1 MISELKIRNFKSL
14 ESVDLK
20 LGHFNLLVGANAS
33 GKSNFLD
40 ALRFL
45 QGVGNGFNLEE
56 ILDGKPASSTS
67 LKWDGIRAGTKFVA
81 FRKPD
86 GTLSETNEFHVTFK
100 GVGLFNFSVDE
111 LTYNLTFSVKDGAP
125 SIAIESLYSGNKTII
140 GEENRLNLESLPVEE
155 FGLPE
160 SDTPMDGPE
169 EYEIFPESSPQVL
182 ALLARTPRIAHWGH
196 GQFQL
201 EESFN
206 CADYVSANLADMQFL
221 DPLPAVLRNYSS
233 KVARLG
239 ELGEGFAA
247 LIHEIESNGSKPAL
261 LEWLKELRPDEVD
274 DIYALKGLV
283 NDYMVSVREGNKEF
297 LAPALSEGTLRF
309 IALAAA
315 FFQPS
320 MPKVLVIEEIEKGL
334 HPSRLRLLLELMRSQ
349 SKRTGTQVFA
359 TTHSPTLLAW
369 LTEEDRKTTFVCT
382 RDAESGATKMRSLAE
397 IPRFEELL
405 EKGSH
410 IDELF
415 AEGWL
420 ESAPQ

>member
-45 QGVGNGFNLEE
+45 QGVGYGFSINE
-56 ILDGKPASSTS
+56 ILNGRPPLFTS
-67 LKWDGIRAGTKFVA
+67 VKWDGIRGGSNFAA

-86 GTLSETNEFHVTFK
+86 GSQPETDEFHVTFREIRTPN
-100 GVGLFNFSVDE
+100 LSVDE
-111 LTYNLTFSVKDGAP
+111 LTYNLTCSVENGVI
-125 SIAIESLYSGNKTII
+125 SIAGESLYSGATPVIRD
-140 GEENRLNLESLPVEE
+140 EDRPLMEPLPVED
-155 FGLPE
+155 LPE
-160 SDTPMDGPE
+160 LPGPETPMDLELLEAPLDPMPG
-169 EYEIFPESSPQVL
+169 IFASL
-182 ALLARTPRIAHWGH
+182 ALTPRISFWGH
-196 GQFQL
+196 GQFQAAK
-201 EESFN
+201 SGR
-206 CADYVSANLADMQFL
+206 CANYISSALADMQFL
-221 DPLPAVLRNYSS
+221 DPLPAALRGYSS

-239 ELGEGFAA
+239 ENGEGFAA
-247 LIHEIESNGSKPAL
+247 LIHEIESNGSKPTL

-274 DIYALKGLV
+274 DIHALEGLN
-283 NDYMVSVREGNKEF
+283 NDFMVAIKEGNKEF
-297 LAPALSEGTLRF
+297 RAPSISDGTLRF

-397 IPRFEELL
+397 IPRFEELI
-405 EKGSH
+405 EEGSH

>member
-33 GKSNFLD
+33 GKSNLLD

-45 QGVGNGFNLEE
+45 QGVGKGLRLDQ
-56 ILDGKPASSTS
+56 ILDDKPQSVTTPG
-67 LKWDGIRAGTKFVA
+67 WPGIRGGPKLVA

-86 GTLSETNEFHVTFK
+86 GSHAREIELSATLEDMQSPSDL
-100 GVGLFNFSVDE
+100 GSG
-111 LTYNLTFSVKDGAP
+111 LTYKLACSTIDDDP
-125 SIAIESLYSGNKTII
+125 SFTVESLYR
-140 GEENRLNLESLPVEE
+140 GEELVAEVNRAQAAKELHPGMDTTLLDFWKMSTLLMWTYQPIEE
-155 FGLPE
+155 I
-160 SDTPMDGPE
+160 SKDAS
-169 EYEIFPESSPQVL
+169 YI
-182 ALLARTPRIAHWGH
+182 
-196 GQFQL
+196 
-201 EESFN
+201 
-206 CADYVSANLADMQFL
+206 SASLADMQFL
-221 DPLPAVLRNYSS
+221 DLLPDSLKIYSS
-233 KVARLG
+233 KVRRIG
-239 ELGEGFAA
+239 EHGEGFAG
-247 LIHEIESNGSKPAL
+247 LIREIESNGSKPAL
-261 LEWLKELRPDEVD
+261 LEWLKELRPDEVSD
-274 DIYALKGLV
+274 LYALPGA
-283 NDYMVSVREGNKEF
+283 DDDFMVATKEGNLEF
-297 LAPALSEGTLRF
+297 RASALSEGTLRF

-334 HPSRLRLLLELMRSQ
+334 HPSRLRLLLDLMRSQ

-405 EKGSH
+405 EEGSH

>member
-45 QGVGNGFNLEE
+45 QGVGNGFNIGE
-56 ILDGKPASSTS
+56 ILDGKPSSSTT
-67 LKWDGIRAGTKFVA
+67 LKWDGIRGGSSSIGFLKTSGEQTKTIKFEVTFGDENLRLLMGA
-81 FRKPD
+81 DLKYCLTCSTGVSNLFF
-86 GTLSETNEFHVTFK
+86 TNESLSCGEDFLPLGAYTNSAVEPNASVPPSHSPFPKRISSALITKELPRFD
-100 GVGLFNFSVDE
+100 FSTIRTLIEID
-111 LTYNLTFSVKDGAP
+111 KDRTQTWG
-125 SIAIESLYSGNKTII
+125 SGRAA
-140 GEENRLNLESLPVEE
+140 GC
-155 FGLPE
+155 
-160 SDTPMDGPE
+160 
-169 EYEIFPESSPQVL
+169 
-182 ALLARTPRIAHWGH
+182 ALHIST
-196 GQFQL
+196 
-201 EESFN
+201 S
-206 CADYVSANLADMQFL
+206 LADIQFL
-221 DPLPAVLRNYSS
+221 DLLPTALRNYST
-233 KVARLG
+233 KVAQLG
-239 ELGEGFAA
+239 EGGEGFAA

-274 DIYALKGLV
+274 DIYALEGLN
-283 NDYMVSVREGNKEF
+283 NDFMVAIKEGNKEF
-297 LAPALSEGTLRF
+297 RAPSISDGTLRF
-309 IALAAA
+309 IALAAT
-315 FFQPS
+315 FFQPM
-320 MPKVLVIEEIEKGL
+320 MPKILVIEEIEKGL

-397 IPRFEELL
+397 IPRFEELI
-405 EKGSH
+405 EEGSH

>member
-45 QGVGNGFNLEE
+45 QGVGNGFTLNE
-56 ILDGKPASSTS
+56 ILDGKPPSSTNA
-67 LKWDGIRAGTKFVA
+67 KWDGIRGGSKFVS
-81 FRKPD
+81 FRKQD
-86 GTLSETNEFHVTFK
+86 GTQSESNQIHVTFDDI
-100 GVGLFNFSVDE
+100 GITYYGLDK
-111 LTYNLTFSVKDGAP
+111 LTYGLTCAVKDGVI
-125 SIAIESLYSGNKTII
+125 SISSEILKSDSGNILMDEMTPY
-140 GEENRLNLESLPVEE
+140 LVPLPDEE
-155 FGLPE
+155 FDVSSNLDVSFDSPLRVV
-160 SDTPMDGPE
+160 SIYDAWPRVTFWSHS
-169 EYEIFPESSPQVL
+169 EYPSEMVARCARFVSS
-182 ALLARTPRIAHWGH
+182 
-196 GQFQL
+196 
-201 EESFN
+201 E
-206 CADYVSANLADMQFL
+206 LADMQLL
-221 DPLPAVLRNYSS
+221 DLLPAMLRDYSS

-247 LIHEIESNGSKPAL
+247 LIHHIETNGSKPAL
-261 LEWLKELRPDEVD
+261 LEWLKELRPDEVSD
-274 DIYALKGLV
+274 LFAIPGAV
-283 NDYMVSVREGNKEF
+283 NDYMAAIKEGNTVF
-297 LAPALSEGTLRF
+297 PAPTISEGTLRF

-382 RDAESGATKMRSLAE
+382 RDADSGATKMRSLAE
-397 IPRFEELL
+397 IPRFEELI
-405 EKGSH
+405 EEGSH